1 MQFKIPPG
9 SWYHPVPACWGA
21 TSLICL
27 GQTLSLQGRA
37 GLELGGGGDWLS
49 LLPFSTAISWGLCQ
63 VNMQGLEEAVLKGEG
78 GGRIR
83 GVKQGDARGWVP
95 AQGL

>member
-1 MQFKIPPG
+1 MVSPCASLLGCHLPDLPG
-9 SWYHPVPACWGA
+9 TDSE
-21 TSLICL
+21 S
-27 GQTLSLQGRA
+27 A
-37 GLELGGGGDWLS
+37 GEGGVGVGGGGDWLS